1 MSGGFEYGCDG
12 PRAVVVGID
21 GSETGW
27 RALHYAVGQARRQG
41 GRVVAVYADRL
52 PSVAFATAVPLAAA
66 AVTDPQEDSLLQELR
81 SGVEE
86 LGPQYGVE
94 VAFEVVAGDPVLA
107 LTQVAERER
116 ADAVV
121 VGASVQAGH
130 KLFGSVAV
138 RVVRSGRW
146 PVTVVP

>member
-1 MSGGFEYGCDG
+1 VSFEYGCDG

-52 PSVAFATAVPLAAA
+52 PYVAFATAVPLAASVVA
-66 AVTDPQEDSLLQELR
+66 DPQADTLLQELR
-81 SGVEE
+81 AGVEE
-86 LGPQYGVE
+86 LGPQYGVD
-94 VAFEVVAGDPVLA
+94 VAFEVVVGDPVLA

-116 ADAVV
+116 ADAIL

-138 RVVRSGRW
+138 RVVRAGRW

>member
-1 MSGGFEYGCDG
+1 MTGFEYGCDG

-27 RALHYAVGQARRQG
+27 RALHYAIGQSRRQG

-52 PSVAFATAVPLAAA
+52 PAAAFATAVPLAAA
-66 AVTDPQEDSLLQELR
+66 AVADPGVDTLIEELR
-81 SGVEE
+81 AEVAEM
-86 LGPQYGVE
+86 GPQYGVD
-94 VAFEVVAGDPVLA
+94 VTFETVAGDPVA
-107 LTQVAERER
+107 AMVAVAERER

-130 KLFGSVAV
+130 KLFGSVAT
-138 RVVRSGRW
+138 RVVKAGRW